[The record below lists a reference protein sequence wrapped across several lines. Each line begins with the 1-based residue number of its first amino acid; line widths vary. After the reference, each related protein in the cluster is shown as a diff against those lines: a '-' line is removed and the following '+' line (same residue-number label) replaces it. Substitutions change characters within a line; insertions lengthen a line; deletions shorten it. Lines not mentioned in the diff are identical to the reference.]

1 MTALYAIAL
10 GVGAISIIAWVAM
23 VAVAET
29 VEGWEHV
36 DPDRRFGGR
45 GRTAVAATAGF
56 GLAGMSSSFGGWPT
70 FLSFVAAVA
79 AAVVV
84 GALSTRLTV
93 ERRRDDS

>member
-1 MTALYAIAL
+1 MLELRLDHELLEVPDDHRAF
-10 GVGAISIIAWVAM
+10 VGASAGA
-23 VAVAET
+23 
-29 VEGWEHV
+29 

-45 GRTAVAATAGF
+45 GRIAVAAISGF

-70 FLSFVAAVA
+70 LLSFVAAVA

-93 ERRRDDS
+93 ERRRDES